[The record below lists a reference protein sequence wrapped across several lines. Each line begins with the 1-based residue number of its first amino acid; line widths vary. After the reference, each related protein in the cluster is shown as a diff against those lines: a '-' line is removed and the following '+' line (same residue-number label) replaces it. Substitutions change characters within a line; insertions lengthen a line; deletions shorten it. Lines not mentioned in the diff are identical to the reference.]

1 MKASLR
7 ALLANVIDY
16 AGLFPPAELSLDESI
31 RNYARYRN
39 EPEAWM
45 LGRFICPAARL
56 NELASYAAELFTI
69 ASPLH
74 VSALGRGGKT
84 ADEFLAGF
92 ERDVE
97 AIIDFKRTC
106 GARVTVDVL
115 EVKLPPSPEVA
126 FDFTSEQLKLFLEAP
141 PGTPDFRRG
150 VAAAMDVAMS
160 TGHGSGFK
168 LRTGG
173 VESSA
178 FPTTE
183 QVAYTIIHARAKS
196 LPIKFTA
203 GLHHP
208 IRHFNKSV
216 NAKMHGF
223 VNVFAA
229 GAIAQTST
237 SGPSQQSVNELVGV
251 LEDENPASFRFDD
264 DALWW
269 QGQHVKTQHV
279 RAVREHHVISFGS
292 CSFDEPRDDLRALG
306 WL

>member
-1 MKASLR
+1 MTASLR
-7 ALLANVIDY
+7 ALLSNVVDY

-31 RNYARYRN
+31 RNYARYLH

-56 NELASYAAELFTI
+56 VELEGYAAGLFTL
-69 ASPLH
+69 ASPLR

-97 AIIDFKRTC
+97 SITTFKRK
-106 GARVTVDVL
+106 GGGRVTVDVL
-115 EVKLPPSPEVA
+115 EVKLPPGAGVA
-126 FDFTSEQLKLFLEAP
+126 FDFDSERLKLFFEPA
-141 PGTPDFRRG
+141 PGTEDWRRS
-150 VAAAMDVAMS
+150 VAAAMDVAMNA
-160 TGHGSGFK
+160 GHGSGFK

-173 VESSA
+173 VEASA
-178 FPTTE
+178 FPTSD
-183 QVAYTIIHARAKS
+183 QVANAVVLARAKS

-208 IRHFNKSV
+208 IRHFNESV

-223 VNVFAA
+223 VNVFVA
-229 GAIAQTST
+229 GAMAYSSS
-237 SGPSQQSVNELVGV
+237 SGPAQQPVEQLVAV
-251 LEDENPASFRFDD
+251 LEDEDPTSFRFEE
-264 DALWW
+264 DALSWKD
-269 QGQHVKTQHV
+269 HRVKTEHV
-279 RAVREHHVISFGS
+279 SLIRGHHVISFGS